1 MVVAKI
7 SIKIKIKEWV
17 QEKRVASI
25 IMMSIVTKIQGI
37 QLFNLINMVANK
49 KTDFL
54 ENDSNKISFL
64 NTKY

>member
-1 MVVAKI
+1 MVAKI

-25 IMMSIVTKIQGI
+25 IMMSIVTEIQGI

>member
-1 MVVAKI
+1 MVAKI

-37 QLFNLINMVANK
+37 QLFNLINMVTNK
-49 KTDFL
+49 EIDFL
-54 ENDSNKISFL
+54 ENDNNKI
-64 NTKY
+64 